1 MEEVLKLKKDINV
14 LLVKEEKMWKQW
26 SKDLWLHEGIKT
38 HITSIVEQYKDFIE
52 TKSVSC

>member
-1 MEEVLKLKKDINV
+1 MEEVLKLKNNINV